1 MTKNINK
8 KIAITTGDV
17 NGIGAEITVKSL
29 ERLNLA
35 PENVVIISNKD
46 ILNYYG
52 GKGIIDN
59 YEIFNI
65 DFDSKNILPGKTTA
79 KSGEFCF
86 QSLRAACE
94 MAESGKI
101 NAIVTAP
108 VSKEALH
115 LAGHKFSGQ
124 TEILE
129 HFLATPGQH
138 AEMLFVAK
146 DFRVFLLTRHLALKS
161 ISLNSE
167 TVINKIVNLDKFFTT
182 KLKFRAPKFALCA
195 LNPHA
200 GENGILGTEE
210 IDILIPAANTL
221 RGLGV
226 NITDPF
232 PADTLFVQASKSYL
246 ESKQPPYDC
255 YIACYHDQGLIPI
268 KSIASEKTVNMTIG
282 LDVIRTSPAHGT
294 AFDIAGKNL
303 ASEGSM
309 VEAILQAVKI

>member
-1 MTKNINK
+1 MTNINK

-17 NGIGAEITVKSL
+17 NGIGAEVTMKAL
-29 ERLNLA
+29 QRLDLS
-35 PENVVIISNKD
+35 PENVVIISNQNV
-46 ILNYYG
+46 LNFYND
-52 GKGIIDN
+52 KFTVDN
-59 YEIFNI
+59 YEILNI
-65 DFDSKNILPGKTTA
+65 DFDCKNILPGKITA

-86 QSLRAACE
+86 QSL
-94 MAESGKI
+94 KI
-101 NAIVTAP
+101 ASELAKSKKIDAIATAP

-115 LAGHKFSGQ
+115 LAGHHFSGQ
-124 TEILE
+124 TEVLE

-138 AEMLFVAK
+138 AEMLFVAN

-182 KLKFRAPKFALCA
+182 KLKFENPKFALCA

-232 PADTLFVQASKSYL
+232 PADTLFIQASKSYL
-246 ESKQPPYDC
+246 ENKQPPYDC

-294 AFDIAGKNL
+294 AFDIAGKNI
-303 ASEGSM
+303 ASEDSM
-309 VEAILQAVKI
+309 IEAILQAIKI